1 MASLRDTALR
11 KIQSIGP
18 RYMPFADVATE
29 AVPLSRLL
37 RLSLFQVTVGMA
49 LVLLVGTLNR
59 VMIVELA
66 VPATLVGVMIAL
78 PLVFAPFRALIGYKS
93 DIHRSA
99 LGWRRVPFIWKGTML
114 QFGGFAIMPFAL
126 LVLSGFEEAAD
137 APAWIGQSAAALAFL
152 LVGAGVHMV
161 QTVGLALATD
171 LVEVEEQ
178 PKVVGLMY
186 VMLLVGMIASAL
198 IFGWLLEP
206 YSPGRLVR
214 VVQGAAVVTVVLNLL
229 ALWKQEP
236 RDRARAARAETAPEF
251 RDAWRLFVQ
260 GRTAVGLLVVIAL
273 GTMGFGMADV
283 LLEPYGGQVL
293 DLSVAMTTRLTAV
306 LAGGGLIGFAI
317 ASKVLLDGADPVDVA
332 WWGTL
337 IGIPA
342 FALIIAAGPMGEAPM
357 FVIGTG
363 LAGLGAGLFG
373 HGTLTATMRSAPR
386 AQVGLALGAWGAVQ
400 ATAAGIAV
408 ALGGVIRDV
417 IAGLPGAAAFRPEA
431 PYTPV
436 FTLEA
441 LLLLAALVAIL
452 VLKRRHAAPRISQ
465 TTPHP
470 HRQDRPETPA
480 APKDPSPPDTTR
492 PNGGE
497 PHDDGRLTA
506 L

>member
-1 MASLRDTALR
+1 MINPRQIALR
-11 KIQSIGP
+11 KLREIGP

-29 AVPLSRLL
+29 ALPLSRLL

-59 VMIVELA
+59 VMIVELG
-66 VPATLVGVMIAL
+66 VSATLVAVMISL
-78 PLVFAPFRALIGYKS
+78 PLLFAPFRAFIGYRS
-93 DIHRSA
+93 DIHKSA
-99 LGWRRVPFIWKGTML
+99 LGWRRVPYIWKGTLL

-152 LVGAGVHMV
+152 LVGAGVHTV

-186 VMLLVGMIASAL
+186 VMLLVGMIGSAL
-198 IFGWLLEP
+198 IFGWLLND
-206 YSPGRLVR
+206 YTPGKLVR
-214 VVQGAAVVTVVLNLL
+214 VVQGAAVVTVALNLL
-229 ALWKQEP
+229 ALWQQEP
-236 RDRARAARAETAPEF
+236 RDRARAKSTEVHPEF
-251 RDAWRLFVQ
+251 RDAWRLFIE

-293 DLSVAMTTRLTAV
+293 NLSVAMTTRLTAV
-306 LAGGGLIGFAI
+306 LAAGGLIGFAI
-317 ASKVLLDGADPVDVA
+317 ASRVLLRGGDPVQVA

-337 IGIPA
+337 CGVPA
-342 FALIIAAGPMGEAPM
+342 FAAILFSGPMGWPAL
-357 FVIGTG
+357 FVAGTG

-373 HGTLTATMRSAPR
+373 HGTLTATMRAAPR

-408 ALGGVIRDV
+408 TLGGVIRDLV
-417 IAGLPGAAAFRPEA
+417 LALPGSESFAPEL

-436 FTLEA
+436 FGLE
-441 LLLLAALVAIL
+441 LLLCLAAAVAIVAL
-452 VLKRRHAAPRISQ
+452 RRRQGSQ
-465 TTPHP
+465 HQTADYTQ
-470 HRQDRPETPA
+470 RWQARPEAPA
-480 APKDPSPPDTTR
+480 ADQDPPPQMRR
-492 PNGGE
+492 PDGGNT
-497 PHDDGRLTA
+497 HDDSRLTA